1 MCEALCKVLRLR
13 MDTKMKKKKI
23 CQSGPQTNREIDMC
37 RNLKKK
43 KFKYSYQR
51 GKTPCLTLRWRERLP
66 EINIL
71 DVRVREEA
79 ASVR

>member
-13 MDTKMKKKKI
+13 MDTKMKKKI

-43 KFKYSYQR
+43 KVQIQLPK
-51 GKTPCLTLRWRERLP
+51 REDALSHSKVERK
-66 EINIL
+66 
-71 DVRVREEA
+71 A
-79 ASVR
+79 A